1 MDRPARW
8 GNDRL
13 KLALRPVARLFNL
26 LSIRVAEE
34 ASIVAHAPNPTYR
47 REFLRRLGLNIYGRG
62 IGLVGK
68 AIRNQPTLVTDK
80 KWDTLILLDAC
91 RYDTFAAVWTEKEGR
106 AAALSS
112 VASPGTTTLLWIKA
126 NFVGNP
132 HRARM
137 GDVTVIAGNPY
148 ISRAYFETQ
157 GWDYPFRESIDL
169 WKTEW
174 DEALEAVP
182 PEAVFEAAK
191 GVKRGRILAHFYQP
205 HSPFVLHPEIDWGT
219 LEKGETSLEE
229 IRGAYEDNL
238 RLVLDYALQL
248 VESMRGRVVIT
259 ADHGELFGEYGLYA
273 HPHGVYVPELVT
285 VPWIELQG
293 REAHPSPRKNEGG
306 RDL

>member
-26 LSIRVAEE
+26 LSIRVAEG
-34 ASIVAHAPNPTYR
+34 ASIVAHAPNPAYR
-47 REFLRRLGLNIYGRG
+47 REILRRLGQNIYGRS
-62 IGLVGK
+62 IGMVGK
-68 AIRNQPTLVTDK
+68 AIRSQPTLVTDT

-91 RYDTFAAVWTEKEGR
+91 RYDTFAELWREQKGPP
-106 AAALSS
+106 AALSS
-112 VASPGTTTLLWIKA
+112 VTSPGTTTLLWIKA

-132 HRARM
+132 HRTRM
-137 GDVTVIAGNPY
+137 ADVTVIAGNPY
-148 ISRAYFETQ
+148 MSRAYFETQ

-169 WKTEW
+169 WKTAW
-174 DEALEAVP
+174 DESLEAVR

-191 GVKRGRILAHFYQP
+191 EVKRGRVLAHFYQP
-205 HSPFVLHPEIDWGT
+205 HSPFVLQPEITWGG
-219 LEKGETSLEE
+219 LESGEISLPE
-229 IRGAYEDNL
+229 IRQAYEDNL
-238 RLVLDYALQL
+238 RLVLDHALRL
-248 VESMRGRVVIT
+248 VKAVKGRVIIT

-293 REAHPSPRKNEGG
+293 GEAHPKP
-306 RDL
+306 

>member
-26 LSIRVAEE
+26 LSIRVAEG
-34 ASIVAHAPNPTYR
+34 ASIVAHAPNPAYR
-47 REFLRRLGLNIYGRG
+47 REILRRLGQNIYGRG
-62 IGLVGK
+62 IGMVGK
-68 AIRNQPTLVTDK
+68 VIRNQPTLVTDT

-91 RYDTFAAVWTEKEGR
+91 RYDTFAELWREQEGPP
-106 AAALSS
+106 AALSS
-112 VASPGTTTLLWIKA
+112 VTSPGTTTLLWIKA

-169 WKTEW
+169 WKTAW
-174 DEALEAVP
+174 DKSLEAVP
-182 PEAVFEAAK
+182 PEAVLEAAK
-191 GVKRGRILAHFYQP
+191 GVKGGRVLAHFYQP
-205 HSPFVLHPEIDWGT
+205 HSPFVLQPEITWGG
-219 LEKGETSLEE
+219 LESGTVSLDE
-229 IRGAYEDNL
+229 IRQAYEDNL
-238 RLVLDYALQL
+238 RLVLDHALRL
-248 VESMRGRVVIT
+248 VKAVKGRVVIT

-293 REAHPSPRKNEGG
+293 GEAHPSP
-306 RDL
+306 